1 MMTGIKSRTP
11 KANRLLQYTV
21 FPNKHTYLSIFM
33 IIGYIFD
40 DIHRNI
46 WLVELLILCSIIFI
60 LIIIRFIV
68 NIINY
73 RKYRKICVDYVL

>member
-1 MMTGIKSRTP
+1 MIS
-11 KANRLLQYTV
+11 
-21 FPNKHTYLSIFM
+21 TYNTTIDKPRHYINMILIMLSILSIFM

>member
-1 MMTGIKSRTP
+1 MIS
-11 KANRLLQYTV
+11 
-21 FPNKHTYLSIFM
+21 TYNTTIDKPRHYINMILIMLSILSIFM

-73 RKYRKICVDYVL
+73 KKYRKICVDYVL